1 MTTTTDFTATV
12 EVNKSPQVV
21 FDAIANVG
29 GWWSKN
35 FKGNAKKEHDEFS
48 VKFGETFVNF
58 TITESI
64 PGQKV
69 VWLVT
74 DCNLHWI
81 GNKKEWN
88 DTQVV
93 WEINASG
100 TSTNIVLTHIGLV
113 PESECYKDCFAGWTG
128 LLKGS
133 LYNLIEEGV
142 GQPE

>member
-1 MTTTTDFTATV
+1 MTTTDFRTTV
-12 EVNKSPQVV
+12 AVNQNPQVV
-21 FDAIANVG
+21 FDAIAHVG
-29 GWWSKN
+29 GWWSKH
-35 FKGNAKKEHDEFS
+35 FKGNAKNKGDVFS
-48 VKFGETFVNF
+48 VKFGDTFVDF

-64 PGQKV
+64 PGQKL

-81 GNKKEWN
+81 SNKKEWN
-88 DTQVV
+88 GTEVV
-93 WEINASG
+93 WEIDRSG
-100 TSTNIVLTHIGLV
+100 NSTEIVLTHIGLV

-133 LYNLIEEGV
+133 LYKLIEEGI

>member
-1 MTTTTDFTATV
+1 MTTTDFTTTV
-12 EVNKSPQVV
+12 SVNQNPQVV

-35 FKGNAKKEHDEFS
+35 FKGDAKSKNDKFS
-48 VKFGETFVNF
+48 VKFGETYVDFM
-58 TITESI
+58 ITESI

-81 GNKKEWN
+81 SNKKEWN
-88 DTQVV
+88 GTQVV
-93 WEINASG
+93 WQINPSES
-100 TSTNIVLTHIGLV
+100 STEIVLTHIGLV

-128 LLKGS
+128 LVKGS
-133 LYNLIEEGV
+133 LYNLIEQGV

>member
-1 MTTTTDFTATV
+1 MTTTDFTTTV
-12 EVNKSPQVV
+12 AVNKNPQVV

-35 FKGNAKKEHDEFS
+35 FKGNAKNKNDKFS
-48 VKFGETFVNF
+48 VKFGETYVDFM
-58 TITESI
+58 ITESV

-81 GNKKEWN
+81 SNKKEWN
-88 DTQVV
+88 GTQVV
-93 WEINASG
+93 WQINPSGSSTEIE
-100 TSTNIVLTHIGLV
+100 LTHIGLV

-128 LLKGS
+128 LVKGS